1 MTEPAPQLTPT
12 EDPRAFL
19 RALLQLALTHKA
31 SDLHLRAR
39 NHPILRLDGTLRAV
53 RDVAPLTPDFL
64 DQLARSLMSERQ
76 RVIFDQDH
84 QVDLSVGFKDIG
96 RVRAHI
102 FRQRGVVNLVLR
114 LIQSRIPTLAELK
127 LPDLLKGLVKLERG
141 LVVVTGATGSGKST
155 TLAALVEE
163 LNQNQAKHVLT
174 IEDPVEFLF
183 TERRALITQREI
195 GLDTNS
201 FAEGL
206 KAALRADPD
215 VILLGEMR
223 DAETIEVALGAAETG
238 HLVLATAHAPAAAET
253 ISRLLTV
260 FPAEVQISI
269 RAKLAQNLRAVVSQ
283 RLLPHPSGSGRVV
296 ACEVLTISARARE
309 LILDPLKL
317 KDLTD
322 LIKKGSQDEGMLA
335 FDQSLFD
342 LVRKKE
348 IDAAT
353 ALQYASSPTD
363 LKLRLEGF

>member
-1 MTEPAPQLTPT
+1 MTEPASMAVATD
-12 EDPRAFL
+12 DPVAFL
-19 RALLQLALTHKA
+19 RPLLQLALTHRA

-39 NHPILRLDGTLRAV
+39 NHPILRLDGALRAL
-53 RDVAPLTPDFL
+53 REVAPMSPEFL
-64 DQLARSLMSERQ
+64 EQLARGLMSERQ
-76 RVIFDQDH
+76 QGIFATKH

-114 LIQSRIPTLAELK
+114 LIQSKIPTLAELK
-127 LPDLLKGLVKLERG
+127 LPELLKNLVKLERG

-163 LNQNQAKHVLT
+163 LNQHYAKHVLT
-174 IEDPVEFLF
+174 IEDPIEFLF

-201 FAEGL
+201 FADGL

-223 DAETIEVALGAAETG
+223 DTETIEVALGAAETG
-238 HLVLATAHAPAAAET
+238 HLVLATAHAPAAAES
-253 ISRLLTV
+253 ISRMLTV
-260 FPAEVQISI
+260 FPPEVQISI

-283 RLLPHPSGSGRVV
+283 RLIPRPSGSGRVV

-322 LIKKGSQDEGMLA
+322 LIKKGSVDEGMLA
-335 FDQSLFD
+335 FDQSLYE
-342 LVRKKE
+342 LVKMKE
-348 IDAAT
+348 IDVVT

-363 LKLRLEGF
+363 LKLRIEGF